1 MIARLCPSV
10 TRIEMPENP
19 LWIPG
24 CEEIDPDQLREN
36 ISLAGREAA
45 QRGRHTDGN
54 QTVRGTGVHNS
65 MHRTEDGAAIQAV
78 MNRNL
83 AMYATINRIFSI
95 PGQLRVLPNLPN
107 QLTNIAAFP
116 WQRRGR
122 PHPNAVGPL
131 TNESGADSSP
141 QNHQQDITVVY

>member
-1 MIARLCPSV
+1 MWV
-10 TRIEMPENP
+10 
-19 LWIPG
+19 PG
-24 CEEIDPDQLREN
+24 CENIDPDQLRKK
-36 ISLAGREAA
+36 LALVGSEAA

-54 QTVRGTGVHNS
+54 QTVRGTGVHNG
-65 MHRTEDGAAIQAV
+65 MHRAEDGVAIQAV
-78 MNRNL
+78 MNRPIPPT
-83 AMYATINRIFSI
+83 ATINRVFSI
-95 PGQLRVLPNLPN
+95 PGQLRVLSNLPN

-116 WQRRGR
+116 WQRKGR